1 MIMDT
6 LQYEAIKVA
15 MKQDKEGYLLTL
27 RVHPDDLPVELVRDF
42 CGARYQCVMV
52 RIGDDE
58 RPLNRDNFSEIVKLA
73 GMLPRNPQFQQ
84 WLAEEGR
91 IDSFECGEEEATTWL
106 KMTCKIESR
115 RELATNQVA
124 AAVLRQINQ
133 EFQAWKKG

>member
-1 MIMDT
+1 MDT

-73 GMLPRNPQFQQ
+73 GMLPRNPDFRN
-84 WLAEEGR
+84 WLASEGH

-106 KMTCKIESR
+106 KMTCKIGSR
-115 RELATNQVA
+115 RELATNQAA
-124 AAVLRQINQ
+124 AAVLRKINQ

>member
-1 MIMDT
+1 MMDT

-27 RVHPDDLPVELVRDF
+27 RVHPDDLPTELVRDF
-42 CGARYQCVMV
+42 VGARYQCVMV

-73 GMLPRNPQFQQ
+73 GMLPRNPDFRN
-84 WLAEEGR
+84 WLGAEGHV
-91 IDSFECGEEEATTWL
+91 DFFECGEEEATTWL
-106 KMTCKIESR
+106 KMTCKIGSR
-115 RELATNQVA
+115 RELATNQA
-124 AAVLRQINQ
+124 AAAILRQVNQ